1 MEYHQDGKF
10 DALILSPVYKAGGTE
25 KKKKK
30 ETHFA
35 QNKSSDKCPINVR
48 LVRSPNHRV
57 EFLSAPLH
65 PI

>member
-30 ETHFA
+30 KLT
-35 QNKSSDKCPINVR
+35 
-48 LVRSPNHRV
+48 LHRIKV
-57 EFLSAPLH
+57 VTNAP
-65 PI
+65 